1 MAVKFHH
8 ALILTEI
15 LGWVIDEITYTNTV
29 EILYHST
36 VYNNTVA
43 GLTLI
48 TEHIVGCNSFG

>member
-15 LGWVIDEITYTNTV
+15 LGYKVIDEITYTNTV

-43 GLTLI
+43 GLTHRTYCWL
-48 TEHIVGCNSFG
+48 